1 MIFGSRNNN
10 RKTAQIKSVIQEVVA
25 EAFMRQKQELSRMQE
40 EQQKHFDEQM
50 KEQLEK
56 NHKAVRGL
64 SDSVEDFLDSMQEEE
79 ERQRQLHQQQEEARK
94 RKQKLLE
101 LVQLYQQ
108 QMELFEQWITGQ
120 PQETGEAARK
130 AWQQQYAM
138 LKGKIQAESMLCAI
152 ELTGVSGEPV
162 DYRLH
167 EVLQA
172 VEPASREQEGKIDRV
187 YSQGMLYHGTVIRK
201 ARVTAYRKS

>member
-1 MIFGSRNNN
+1 MIFGNKKSN
-10 RKTAQIKSVIQEVVA
+10 RKTVQLKSVMQEVVA
-25 EAFMRQKQELSRMQE
+25 EAFTRQTQELSRMQ
-40 EQQKHFDEQM
+40 QQMNDQI
-50 KEQLEK
+50 EK

-79 ERQRQLHQQQEEARK
+79 KGQRQSQQMLEDAGK
-94 RKQKLLE
+94 REQKLLE

-120 PQETGEAARK
+120 NREAGETARE

-138 LKGKIQAESMLCAI
+138 LKGRIQTESTLCAI

-172 VEPASREQEGKIDRV
+172 VEPDSREQEGKIDKV

>member
-1 MIFGSRNNN
+1 MIFGNKKGN
-10 RKTAQIKSVIQEVVA
+10 RKTVQLKSVMQEVVA
-25 EAFMRQKQELSRMQE
+25 EAFTRQTQELSRMQ
-40 EQQKHFDEQM
+40 QQMNDQI
-50 KEQLEK
+50 EK

-79 ERQRQLHQQQEEARK
+79 KGQRQSQQMLEDAGK
-94 RKQKLLE
+94 REQKLLE

-120 PQETGEAARK
+120 NREAGETARE

-138 LKGKIQAESMLCAI
+138 LKGRIQTESTLCAI

-172 VEPASREQEGKIDRV
+172 VEPDSREQEGKIDKV

>member
-40 EQQKHFDEQM
+40 EQQKYFDEQM

-79 ERQRQLHQQQEEARK
+79 ERQRQLHQQQ
-94 RKQKLLE
+94 
-101 LVQLYQQ
+101 
-108 QMELFEQWITGQ
+108 MELFEQWITGQ

-138 LKGKIQAESMLCAI
+138 LKGKIQTESMLCAI

>member
-1 MIFGSRNNN
+1 MIFGNKNNN
-10 RKTAQIKSVIQEVVA
+10 RKTVQLKSVMQEVVA
-25 EAFMRQKQELSRMQE
+25 EAVTRQTQELLRMQ
-40 EQQKHFDEQM
+40 QQMNDQI
-50 KEQLEK
+50 EK

-79 ERQRQLHQQQEEARK
+79 KGQRQSQQMLEDAGK
-94 RKQKLLE
+94 REQKLLE

-120 PQETGEAARK
+120 NREAGETARE

-138 LKGKIQAESMLCAI
+138 LKGQIQAESTLCAI

-172 VEPASREQEGKIDRV
+172 VEPDSREQEGKIDKV
-187 YSQGMLYHGTVIRK
+187 YSQGMLYHGTIIRK

>member
-64 SDSVEDFLDSMQEEE
+64 SNRHPYF
-79 ERQRQLHQQQEEARK
+79 
-94 RKQKLLE
+94 
-101 LVQLYQQ
+101 
-108 QMELFEQWITGQ
+108 
-120 PQETGEAARK
+120 P
-130 AWQQQYAM
+130 
-138 LKGKIQAESMLCAI
+138 LC
-152 ELTGVSGEPV
+152 
-162 DYRLH
+162 
-167 EVLQA
+167 
-172 VEPASREQEGKIDRV
+172 
-187 YSQGMLYHGTVIRK
+187 
-201 ARVTAYRKS
+201 

>member
-1 MIFGSRNNN
+1 MIFGNKNNN
-10 RKTAQIKSVIQEVVA
+10 RKTVQLKSVMQEVVA
-25 EAFMRQKQELSRMQE
+25 EAVTRQTKELLRMQ
-40 EQQKHFDEQM
+40 QQMNDQI
-50 KEQLEK
+50 EK

-79 ERQRQLHQQQEEARK
+79 KGQRQSQQMLEDAGK
-94 RKQKLLE
+94 REQKLLE

-120 PQETGEAARK
+120 NREAGETARE

-138 LKGKIQAESMLCAI
+138 LKGRIQTESTLCAI

-172 VEPASREQEGKIDRV
+172 VEPDSREQEGKIDKV

>member
-79 ERQRQLHQQQEEARK
+79 ERK
-94 RKQKLLE
+94 REQKLLE

-187 YSQGMLYHGTVIRK
+187 YRQGMLYHGTVIRTE
-201 ARVTAYRKS
+201 RVTAYRKS

>member
-1 MIFGSRNNN
+1 MIFGNKNNS
-10 RKTAQIKSVIQEVVA
+10 RKTAQMKSVMQEVMT
-25 EAFMRQKQELSRMQE
+25 EAFQRQTQELSRMQE
-40 EQQKHFDEQM
+40 EQRNHFNEQI
-50 KEQLEK
+50 EK
-56 NHKAVRGL
+56 NYKAVRGL
-64 SDSVEDFLDSMQEEE
+64 SDSVEDFLDSLQEEGDGQQQFQQMQEAA
-79 ERQRQLHQQQEEARK
+79 QK
-94 RKQKLLE
+94 REQALLA

-120 PQETGEAARK
+120 EHETGEAARE
-130 AWQQQYAM
+130 AWQQQYSM

-172 VEPASREQEGKIDRV
+172 VEPNNREQEGKIEKV
-187 YSQGMLYHGTVIRK
+187 YSQGMLYHGAVIRK

>member
-1 MIFGSRNNN
+1 MQQQMND
-10 RKTAQIKSVIQEVVA
+10 QI
-25 EAFMRQKQELSRMQE
+25 
-40 EQQKHFDEQM
+40 
-50 KEQLEK
+50 EK

-79 ERQRQLHQQQEEARK
+79 KGQRQSQQMLEDAGK
-94 RKQKLLE
+94 REQKLLE

-120 PQETGEAARK
+120 NREAGETARE

-138 LKGKIQAESMLCAI
+138 LKGRIQTESTLCAI

-172 VEPASREQEGKIDRV
+172 VEPDSREQEGKIDKV

>member
-1 MIFGSRNNN
+1 MQQQMND
-10 RKTAQIKSVIQEVVA
+10 QI
-25 EAFMRQKQELSRMQE
+25 
-40 EQQKHFDEQM
+40 
-50 KEQLEK
+50 EK

-79 ERQRQLHQQQEEARK
+79 KGQRQPQQMLEDAGK
-94 RKQKLLE
+94 REQKLLE

-120 PQETGEAARK
+120 NREAGETARE

-138 LKGKIQAESMLCAI
+138 LKGRIQTESTLCAI

-167 EVLQA
+167 EILQA
-172 VEPASREQEGKIDRV
+172 AEPETKEQEGTVAKV
-187 YSQGMLYHGTVIRK
+187 YSQGMVYRGAVVKK
-201 ARVTAYRKS
+201 ARVCAYVKA

>member
-1 MIFGSRNNN
+1 MIFGNKKSN
-10 RKTAQIKSVIQEVVA
+10 RKTVQLKSVMQEVVA
-25 EAFMRQKQELSRMQE
+25 EAFTRQTQELSRMQ
-40 EQQKHFDEQM
+40 QQMNDQI
-50 KEQLEK
+50 EK

-79 ERQRQLHQQQEEARK
+79 KGQRQPQQMLEDAGK
-94 RKQKLLE
+94 REQKLLE

-120 PQETGEAARK
+120 NREAGETARE

-138 LKGKIQAESMLCAI
+138 LKGRIQTESTLCAI

-172 VEPASREQEGKIDRV
+172 VEPDSREQEGKIDKV

>member
-1 MIFGSRNNN
+1 MIFGNKKSN
-10 RKTAQIKSVIQEVVA
+10 RKTVQLKSVMQEVVA
-25 EAFMRQKQELSRMQE
+25 EAFTRQTQELSRMQ
-40 EQQKHFDEQM
+40 QQMNDQI
-50 KEQLEK
+50 EK

-79 ERQRQLHQQQEEARK
+79 KGQRQSQQMLEDAGK
-94 RKQKLLE
+94 REQKLLE

-120 PQETGEAARK
+120 NREAGETTRE

-138 LKGKIQAESMLCAI
+138 LKGRIQTESTLCAI

-172 VEPASREQEGKIDRV
+172 VEPDSREQEGKIDKV